1 MGCGF
6 SKESTICRNL
16 SRLFSRH
23 PTRQNDER
31 SAEGDG
37 PKANRV
43 SLSSRHSPCRSSCEF
58 GREQPGF
65 ADLSQPIPPE
75 DLGGNP
81 TQQDQNFPGAGE
93 QQGRSGLHGS
103 RRPTLP
109 VDTGLAQQSPRRTS
123 LQPTAGSHIPMRVES
138 PACASPIRAHYAEN
152 IVQELETLRSLVHR
166 YVNKHFGQASEVER
180 RKICLRFYRL
190 VIDYVQDNTSS
201 RTRRCLLDQ
210 RRLLCVG

>member
-23 PTRQNDER
+23 PTRQNDDR
-31 SAEGDG
+31 SAEGNG
-37 PKANRV
+37 PKAERV
-43 SLSSRHSPCRSSCEF
+43 SLSSRHSPCRSSREF

-75 DLGGNP
+75 DLGENP
-81 TQQDQNFPGAGE
+81 TQP
-93 QQGRSGLHGS
+93 S
-103 RRPTLP
+103 
-109 VDTGLAQQSPRRTS
+109 
-123 LQPTAGSHIPMRVES
+123 
-138 PACASPIRAHYAEN
+138 ASPMRAHYIEN
-152 IVQELETLRSLVHR
+152 IVQELETLRSLVNR

-180 RKICLRFYRL
+180 RKICLRIYRL
-190 VIDYVQDNTSS
+190 VIDYAQDNTSS